1 MGGIF
6 AVSTVLPGKVQQ
18 LAFHLKTINRFG
30 TDGILNQ
37 GLQILGC
44 FLVLSV
50 LIWASKS
57 EPNPRQT
64 TAGIPTTQ
72 QGHGAGACRWS
83 ADWCTADAAMRTEL
97 LIALGIPA
105 AYLLVSTLLLLQR
118 PQTLPP
124 FLQRISARRAIAWN
138 TMVGLSIGVGAIRW
152 ALSR

>member
-1 MGGIF
+1 
-6 AVSTVLPGKVQQ
+6 VLPGA
-18 LAFHLKTINRFG
+18 LSP
-30 TDGILNQ
+30 D
-37 GLQILGC
+37 LG
-44 FLVLSV
+44 
-50 LIWASKS
+50 KQ
-57 EPNPRQT
+57 ERTQPRQT

-83 ADWCTADAAMRTEL
+83 ADWRTADAAMRTEL

>member
-1 MGGIF
+1 M
-6 AVSTVLPGKVQQ
+6 LPGA
-18 LAFHLKTINRFG
+18 LSP
-30 TDGILNQ
+30 D
-37 GLQILGC
+37 LG
-44 FLVLSV
+44 
-50 LIWASKS
+50 KQ
-57 EPNPRQT
+57 ERTQPRQT

-72 QGHGAGACRWS
+72 QGHSAGACRWS
-83 ADWCTADAAMRTEL
+83 ADWRTADAAMRTEL

-138 TMVGLSIGVGAIRW
+138 TMVGLSIAIGALRW